1 MVTQKFEVDAQI
13 DTLGRLPEQV
23 NKGVRAAS
31 RQAAAAGYRRGLR
44 EIPLDEGI
52 LRGYRRWFVDG
63 ASDPGTAKAWLGEN
77 PLVRAGDWETTT
89 DARGRRVRRRADVE
103 FPAEEAERVVNDVV
117 VPEILQIYEGVAE
130 REIQK
135 AVARG

>member
-1 MVTQKFEVDAQI
+1 MLTQNFDVDAQI

-23 NKGVRAAS
+23 NKGIRAAS

-44 EIPLDEGI
+44 EIPLSEGI
-52 LRGYRRWFVDG
+52 LRGYRRWFTDG
-63 ASDPGTAKAWLGEN
+63 RENPGTTTAWLGES
-77 PLVRAGDWETTT
+77 PLAMAGEWEDVTTS
-89 DARGRRVRRRADVE
+89 RGRTRRRRADID

-117 VPEILQIYEGVAE
+117 LPEMLKIYEGVAE